1 MTKEQLQE
9 LLQNEKAGTCT
20 PAELARLHHW
30 YEQLDVSGSLYIDT
44 EPVQAVEE
52 LSNTMLLE
60 FRQKLAAGQAP
71 VRRLRIW
78 RMVAAAILLFVV
90 GGWWFVVDRRGGSA
104 PTVVDTP
111 VVKDV
116 LPGGNR
122 AILQLA
128 DGTDIVLDSVA
139 DGVLVKQGGVKVIKL
154 HDGVLAYDRQSSI
167 VNREPIQYNTVTTPR
182 GGQYQLTLSD
192 GTKVW
197 LNAASSIRFPTSFDP
212 KERRVA
218 ITGEVYFEVASALL
232 PSRSVGGA
240 TGRLPFIVDV
250 NGKASVEVLGTH
262 FNINAYDDEA
272 AIKTTLLEGSVR
284 VTRNAERITLQP
296 GEQAVAAAHSPLT
309 IHHSPD
315 IEETIAWKNGLFKY
329 QEADIRTIL
338 RQAARWYDVEVV
350 FEGPVTAERFRG
362 TIGRQVK
369 LSEFLQILELNN
381 IHVNIQGKK
390 IIVKSN
396 E

>member
-9 LLQNEKAGTCT
+9 LLQKEKAGTCS
-20 PAELARLHHW
+20 PAELARLHQW
-30 YEQLDVSGSLYIDT
+30 YEQLDVSGSLYIDN